1 MKEILFRGKR
11 VDGKGWAYGLP
22 TYILEENIL
31 EMRNKLYDSVGGYMG
46 YSRYDV
52 IPETV
57 GQFIGREDMNRDK
70 IFKDDLLST
79 KERDVLFQVV
89 WDNESCGFKFKSIET
104 GTLFEIDS
112 SVEKLE
118 VIGNIHEKGKWNGR
132 KIHKT

>member
-1 MKEILFRGKR
+1 MSGF
-11 VDGKGWAYGLP
+11 
-22 TYILEENIL
+22 
-31 EMRNKLYDSVGGYMG
+31 
-46 YSRYDV
+46 V
-52 IPETV
+52 IPETA

-118 VIGNIHEKGKWNGR
+118 VIGNIHEKGK
-132 KIHKT
+132 